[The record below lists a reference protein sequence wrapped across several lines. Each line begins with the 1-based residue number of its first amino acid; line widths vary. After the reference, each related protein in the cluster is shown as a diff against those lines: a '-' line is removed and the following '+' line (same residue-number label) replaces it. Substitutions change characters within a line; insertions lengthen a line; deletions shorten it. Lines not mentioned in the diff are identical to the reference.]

1 VGVKGQD
8 VLLLL
13 WPGAPG
19 QAEPLNGRIPAAY
32 AVETRHIRKA
42 VDTVQSG

>member
-19 QAEPLNGRIPAAY
+19 RQSRSTVAPRRRTPSRRGISGRPS
-32 AVETRHIRKA
+32 TRCSRA
-42 VDTVQSG
+42 